1 MKLSLITL
9 SLTMLLALV
18 QFCQPACGQ
27 HWSANL
33 FTERSHDF
41 GDVLVGEKAEHQFE
55 IVNNFDFPI
64 SITRVSK
71 SAGPFKA
78 SATKDT
84 IAPGETAE
92 IVCEILTQPG
102 ALGVKTATVT
112 VALLGKEHAEY
123 QLLLKAKVIAST
135 KFDRSTIKF
144 PDVKLGQKATVDLKL
159 SVSKAIHQRLVDVRS
174 TYRNISVRN
183 VAAKDTGDTI
193 EYDLKISLLETAPV
207 GIVNNNLYFDLQ
219 PRDESQKSKYNNCRS
234 LPFTG
239 NVISPLK

>member
-1 MKLSLITL
+1 MKLSSVTF
-9 SLTMLLALV
+9 SLTMLLALTCFY
-18 QFCQPACGQ
+18 QSACGQ
-27 HWSANL
+27 HWTAKL

-41 GDVLVGEKAEHQFE
+41 GDVLVGQKVEHQFE

-71 SAGPFKA
+71 SAGLFKA

-84 IAPGETAE
+84 IALGETAK
-92 IVCEILTQPG
+92 IVCEISTQPD
-102 ALGVKTATVT
+102 ALGNRTATVT
-112 VALLGKEHAEY
+112 VALFGKEHAEY
-123 QLLLKAKVIAST
+123 QMSLRARVIAST

-144 PDVKLGQKATVDLKL
+144 PDVKLGQRATVDLKL
-159 SVSKAIHQRLVDVRS
+159 FVSKAIYHRLVDVRS
-174 TYRNISVRN
+174 SFQNISVRN

-193 EYDLKISLLETAPV
+193 EYDLKVSLLETAPA
-207 GIVNNNLYFDLQ
+207 GITNNNLCFDLQ

-239 NVISPLK
+239 NVISPVK